1 VAYMF
6 METVLNTSRQF
17 DWQNNEPVAGSGTKN
32 NLADA
37 GTHSTSIHQLTYIKN
52 YNDISENSHA

>member
-1 VAYMF
+1 MF

-37 GTHSTSIHQLTYIKN
+37 GTHSTSIHQLTYLEATACVHSLQ
-52 YNDISENSHA
+52 YSTVQ